1 MNRRHCHRL
10 LGAAALITLFPGLSA
25 CAAGSGM
32 PGYTVSQQRLNELL
46 ARQFPVTRNLL
57 GGLADLTL
65 SSPRL
70 GLLPASNRVSTMF
83 DLGLTERLAGSRY
96 SGGMDLDY
104 GLRLDLQEGAVRMAD
119 VRVNRLTIDQLPR
132 AQQQLVSQYAPDI
145 AGRLLSDMVLYRLPA
160 EQLAL
165 ARNMGWGAAAVAK
178 SAGGENAAAV
188 VDFSRRCP
196 RRPTRPASCS
206 CTPAMPA
213 TWVPRRVQ

>member
-10 LGAAALITLFPGLSA
+10 LGVAALITLFPGLSA

-132 AQQQLVSQYAPDI
+132 TQQQLVSQYAPDI

-165 ARNMGWGAAAVAK
+165 ARNMGWGAAALRVLPDGLRIDMGP
-178 SAGGENAAAV
+178 AG
-188 VDFSRRCP
+188 
-196 RRPTRPASCS
+196 TR
-206 CTPAMPA
+206 
-213 TWVPRRVQ
+213 

>member
-1 MNRRHCHRL
+1 MTENLPMLNRRHCHRL

-25 CAAGSGM
+25 CAAGRGGM

-70 GLLPASNRVSTMF
+70 GLLPASNRISTMF

-165 ARNMGWGAAAVAK
+165 ARNMGWGAAAVRVLPDGLRIDMGP
-178 SAGGENAAAV
+178 AG
-188 VDFSRRCP
+188 
-196 RRPTRPASCS
+196 TR
-206 CTPAMPA
+206 
-213 TWVPRRVQ
+213 

>member
-96 SGGMDLDY
+96 SGGMDLDELRGTLTAEADQVDLDY

-165 ARNMGWGAAAVAK
+165 ARNMGWGAAALRVLPDGLRIDMGP
-178 SAGGENAAAV
+178 AG
-188 VDFSRRCP
+188 
-196 RRPTRPASCS
+196 TR
-206 CTPAMPA
+206 
-213 TWVPRRVQ
+213 

>member
-1 MNRRHCHRL
+1 MTENLPMLNRRHCHRL

-25 CAAGSGM
+25 CAAGRGGM

-165 ARNMGWGAAAVAK
+165 ARNMGWGAAALRVLPDGLRIDMGP
-178 SAGGENAAAV
+178 AG
-188 VDFSRRCP
+188 
-196 RRPTRPASCS
+196 TR
-206 CTPAMPA
+206 
-213 TWVPRRVQ
+213 

>member
-1 MNRRHCHRL
+1 MTENLPMLNRRHCHRL

-25 CAAGSGM
+25 CAAGSSGM

-70 GLLPASNRVSTMF
+70 GLLPASNRISTMF

-165 ARNMGWGAAAVAK
+165 ARNMGWGAAALRVLPDGLRIDMGP
-178 SAGGENAAAV
+178 AG
-188 VDFSRRCP
+188 
-196 RRPTRPASCS
+196 TR
-206 CTPAMPA
+206 
-213 TWVPRRVQ
+213 

>member
-1 MNRRHCHRL
+1 MTLPHRRHCHRL
-10 LGAAALITLFPGLSA
+10 LGAAALTVLFPGLSA
-25 CAAGSGM
+25 CAAGGGGA

-46 ARQFPVTRNLL
+46 ARQFPVTRNLW

-70 GLLPASNRVSTMF
+70 GLLPASNRIATMF
-83 DLGLTERLAGSRY
+83 DLGLTERIAGTRY

-104 GLRLDLQEGAVRMAD
+104 GVRLDLQEGAVRMTD

-145 AGRLLSDMVLYRLPA
+145 AGRLLSDMVLYRLPS

-165 ARNMGWGAAAVAK
+165 ARNLGWGAAAL
-178 SAGGENAAAV
+178 
-188 VDFSRRCP
+188 
-196 RRPTRPASCS
+196 
-206 CTPAMPA
+206 
-213 TWVPRRVQ
+213 RVLPDGLRIDMAPPGVR

>member
-104 GLRLDLQEGAVRMAD
+104 GLRFDMQEGAVRMTD
-119 VRVNRLTIDQLPR
+119 VKVNRLMIDQLPT
-132 AQQQLVSQYAPDI
+132 AQRLLVSQYAPGI
-145 AGRLLSDMVLYRLPA
+145 AEQLLHNMVLYRLPA
-160 EQLAL
+160 EQMAL
-165 ARNMGWGAAAVAK
+165 ARNLGWG
-178 SAGGENAAAV
+178 NAALRV
-188 VDFSRRCP
+188 LPQGLRIDMG
-196 RRPTRPASCS
+196 PAGL
-206 CTPAMPA
+206 
-213 TWVPRRVQ
+213 R

>member
-1 MNRRHCHRL
+1 MTENLPMLNRRHCHRL

-132 AQQQLVSQYAPDI
+132 TQQQLVSKYAPDL

-165 ARNMGWGAAAVAK
+165 ARNMGWGAAALRVLPDGLRIDMGP
-178 SAGGENAAAV
+178 AG
-188 VDFSRRCP
+188 
-196 RRPTRPASCS
+196 TR
-206 CTPAMPA
+206 
-213 TWVPRRVQ
+213 